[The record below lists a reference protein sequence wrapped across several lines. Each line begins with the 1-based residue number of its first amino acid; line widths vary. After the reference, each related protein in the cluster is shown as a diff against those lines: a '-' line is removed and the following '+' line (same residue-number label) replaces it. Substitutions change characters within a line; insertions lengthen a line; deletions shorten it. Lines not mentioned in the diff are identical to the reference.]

1 MGRTIYLDCG
11 MGAAGDM
18 LTAALFELCPDQE
31 LALEK
36 LNAMGIPGV
45 EYRAEKTEKCGIT
58 GTHMHVLVHGEEE
71 KAEDVWMEE
80 RADGEKAEVHE
91 YMHGD
96 GHEHG
101 HEHEHSHGH
110 GHSHEH
116 EHEHS
121 HEDGRE
127 HSHGHEHE
135 HSHEDGHEHSHGH
148 EHEHSHEDGH
158 EHSHDHGHEHSH
170 EDGYEHSHDHEHPHE
185 HDHPH
190 AHTHTH
196 DHSGHTHHH
205 AGMRDITQVID
216 GLQAS
221 DFVKDNA
228 KAVYQLIAQAESQ
241 VHGRTVEQIH
251 FHEVGTLDAVA
262 DVAGFCLLVE
272 MLGPEKIAASP
283 VHVGSG
289 HVHCAHGILPV
300 PAPATALLLQGI
312 PIYSGS
318 VRGELCTP
326 TGAALLK
333 HFASVFCPMPPM
345 TVRQIGYGMGKK
357 DFAMANCVR
366 AFLGE
371 EVGNAGAAGWN
382 GMAQKQSV
390 QEDQGKADQEKADQG
405 KEGQG
410 KVVQGETA
418 DKGTAQDE
426 EHLVELRCNLDD
438 MSGEDV
444 GFVLELLLQE
454 GALDAYTLA
463 AGMKKSRP
471 GLLLTCL
478 CRTEDA
484 GRMEDLIL
492 LHTTTLGVRRIDCRR
507 RKLERRTEEVSTP
520 WGTVRK
526 KISEG
531 VTTSGAP
538 IHREKTEYEDL
549 ARICRETG
557 MSLQE
562 LREKLTSL
570 NQKKLDTVN
579 ALFGSV
585 PATMTLEEAQEERL
599 SKI

>member
-1 MGRTIYLDCG
+1 M
-11 MGAAGDM
+11 
-18 LTAALFELCPDQE
+18 
-31 LALEK
+31 
-36 LNAMGIPGV
+36 
-45 EYRAEKTEKCGIT
+45 
-58 GTHMHVLVHGEEE
+58 
-71 KAEDVWMEE
+71 
-80 RADGEKAEVHE
+80 
-91 YMHGD
+91 
-96 GHEHG
+96 
-101 HEHEHSHGH
+101 
-110 GHSHEH
+110 
-116 EHEHS
+116 
-121 HEDGRE
+121 
-127 HSHGHEHE
+127 
-135 HSHEDGHEHSHGH
+135 
-148 EHEHSHEDGH
+148 
-158 EHSHDHGHEHSH
+158 
-170 EDGYEHSHDHEHPHE
+170 
-185 HDHPH
+185 
-190 AHTHTH
+190 
-196 DHSGHTHHH
+196 
-205 AGMRDITQVID
+205 ID

-228 KAVYQLIAQAESQ
+228 KAVYQLIAKAESQ

-382 GMAQKQSV
+382 RMM
-390 QEDQGKADQEKADQG
+390 
-405 KEGQG
+405 
-410 KVVQGETA
+410 
-418 DKGTAQDE
+418 QDE
-426 EHLVELRCNLDD
+426 ERLVELRCNLDD

-507 RKLERRTEEVSTP
+507 RKLERRAEEVSTP

-538 IHREKTEYEDL
+538 IHREKAEYEDL

-562 LREKLTSL
+562 LREKLR
-570 NQKKLDTVN
+570 
-579 ALFGSV
+579 G
-585 PATMTLEEAQEERL
+585 L
-599 SKI
+599 S

>member
-1 MGRTIYLDCG
+1 M
-11 MGAAGDM
+11 
-18 LTAALFELCPDQE
+18 
-31 LALEK
+31 
-36 LNAMGIPGV
+36 
-45 EYRAEKTEKCGIT
+45 
-58 GTHMHVLVHGEEE
+58 
-71 KAEDVWMEE
+71 
-80 RADGEKAEVHE
+80 
-91 YMHGD
+91 
-96 GHEHG
+96 
-101 HEHEHSHGH
+101 
-110 GHSHEH
+110 
-116 EHEHS
+116 
-121 HEDGRE
+121 
-127 HSHGHEHE
+127 
-135 HSHEDGHEHSHGH
+135 
-148 EHEHSHEDGH
+148 
-158 EHSHDHGHEHSH
+158 
-170 EDGYEHSHDHEHPHE
+170 
-185 HDHPH
+185 
-190 AHTHTH
+190 
-196 DHSGHTHHH
+196 
-205 AGMRDITQVID
+205 ID

-221 DFVKDNA
+221 YFVKDNA
-228 KAVYQLIAQAESQ
+228 KAVYQLIAKAESQ

-345 TVRQIGYGMGKK
+345 TVSQIGYGMGKK

-366 AFLGE
+366 AFLGDE
-371 EVGNAGAAGWN
+371 AGNAGTAGWN
-382 GMAQKQSV
+382 GMAQKKPV
-390 QEDQGKADQEKADQG
+390 QEDQGME
-405 KEGQG
+405 
-410 KVVQGETA
+410 VQGETA
-418 DKGTAQDE
+418 NNGMAQDE

-507 RKLERRTEEVSTP
+507 RKLERRAEEVSTP

-531 VTTSGAP
+531 VTTSGAS
-538 IHREKTEYEDL
+538 IHREKAEYEDL

-585 PATMTLEEAQEERL
+585 PATMTLEEAQEERI

>member
-1 MGRTIYLDCG
+1 M
-11 MGAAGDM
+11 
-18 LTAALFELCPDQE
+18 
-31 LALEK
+31 
-36 LNAMGIPGV
+36 
-45 EYRAEKTEKCGIT
+45 
-58 GTHMHVLVHGEEE
+58 
-71 KAEDVWMEE
+71 
-80 RADGEKAEVHE
+80 
-91 YMHGD
+91 
-96 GHEHG
+96 
-101 HEHEHSHGH
+101 
-110 GHSHEH
+110 
-116 EHEHS
+116 
-121 HEDGRE
+121 
-127 HSHGHEHE
+127 
-135 HSHEDGHEHSHGH
+135 
-148 EHEHSHEDGH
+148 
-158 EHSHDHGHEHSH
+158 
-170 EDGYEHSHDHEHPHE
+170 
-185 HDHPH
+185 
-190 AHTHTH
+190 
-196 DHSGHTHHH
+196 
-205 AGMRDITQVID
+205 ID

-366 AFLGE
+366 AFLGDE
-371 EVGNAGAAGWN
+371 AGNAGTAGWN
-382 GMAQKQSV
+382 GMAQKKPV
-390 QEDQGKADQEKADQG
+390 QEDQGME
-405 KEGQG
+405 
-410 KVVQGETA
+410 VQGETA
-418 DKGTAQDE
+418 NNGTAQDE

-507 RKLERRTEEVSTP
+507 RKLERRAEEVSTP

-538 IHREKTEYEDL
+538 IHREKAEYEDL

>member
-1 MGRTIYLDCG
+1 
-11 MGAAGDM
+11 
-18 LTAALFELCPDQE
+18 
-31 LALEK
+31 
-36 LNAMGIPGV
+36 
-45 EYRAEKTEKCGIT
+45 
-58 GTHMHVLVHGEEE
+58 
-71 KAEDVWMEE
+71 
-80 RADGEKAEVHE
+80 
-91 YMHGD
+91 
-96 GHEHG
+96 
-101 HEHEHSHGH
+101 
-110 GHSHEH
+110 
-116 EHEHS
+116 
-121 HEDGRE
+121 
-127 HSHGHEHE
+127 
-135 HSHEDGHEHSHGH
+135 
-148 EHEHSHEDGH
+148 
-158 EHSHDHGHEHSH
+158 
-170 EDGYEHSHDHEHPHE
+170 
-185 HDHPH
+185 
-190 AHTHTH
+190 
-196 DHSGHTHHH
+196 
-205 AGMRDITQVID
+205 MRDITQVID

-228 KAVYQLIAQAESQ
+228 KAVYQLIAKAESQ

-382 GMAQKQSV
+382 RMM
-390 QEDQGKADQEKADQG
+390 
-405 KEGQG
+405 
-410 KVVQGETA
+410 
-418 DKGTAQDE
+418 QDE
-426 EHLVELRCNLDD
+426 ERLVELRCNLDD

-484 GRMEDLIL
+484 IL

-507 RKLERRTEEVSTP
+507 RKLERRAEEVSTP

-538 IHREKTEYEDL
+538 IHREKAEYEDL

-562 LREKLTSL
+562 LREKLR
-570 NQKKLDTVN
+570 
-579 ALFGSV
+579 G
-585 PATMTLEEAQEERL
+585 L
-599 SKI
+599 S